1 MFSLLI
7 LVVSLW
13 TGLVTFGKGT
23 GASSSSSCFR
33 NDTTITSSFLVFS
46 TFVPHSATSLS
57 SSFAMPIEHIL
68 PLPALQQPS
77 LSDDTLQTK
86 RCSACQRPLHIEAPF
101 VPESSESAN
110 YCNACREARISARN
124 NNNINNPMV
133 VYAQS
138 LNVVQRLPLP
148 EVNTPPPRR
157 SARRE
162 SGMTEPLTDG
172 SSSSDEDAETL
183 VPQRNNDE
191 IPEKVELSS
200 PTQHQQN
207 LSQIQPTHLYPQTQD
222 QIQREPKPDAPLTI
236 STQTELPTEQLT
248 DSPTSAS
255 SESSLHSQYGVSVE
269 QYASYFDPLA
279 DITRLRVRSKGYK
292 CLQPGATFVGTQK
305 SGRNS
310 YDVQVTLIVSSFQL
324 FFFLCYT
331 IF

>member
-7 LVVSLW
+7 LVVSLC

-33 NDTTITSSFLVFS
+33 NDTPITSSFLVFS

-77 LSDDTLQTK
+77 PSDDTLQTK

-148 EVNTPPPRR
+148 EVNTPLPRR

-162 SGMTEPLTDG
+162 RRWSEG
-172 SSSSDEDAETL
+172 
-183 VPQRNNDE
+183 R
-191 IPEKVELSS
+191 
-200 PTQHQQN
+200 
-207 LSQIQPTHLYPQTQD
+207 
-222 QIQREPKPDAPLTI
+222 RC
-236 STQTELPTEQLT
+236 
-248 DSPTSAS
+248 TSALS
-255 SESSLHSQYGVSVE
+255 VKWCTAGSCWNVTSTFRPSLDTDALLLHAAFMILPCGMD
-269 QYASYFDPLA
+269 ANL
-279 DITRLRVRSKGYK
+279 
-292 CLQPGATFVGTQK
+292 
-305 SGRNS
+305 
-310 YDVQVTLIVSSFQL
+310 
-324 FFFLCYT
+324 
-331 IF
+331 